1 MRRIIVLLCGYAFLL
16 CGAFSSAVAETS
28 VFAEGDA
35 TVAPL
40 VAKPDKLIPVPLMR
54 QGRDYTCG
62 VACVQ
67 ALLRYAGYAFD
78 VREDILL
85 APLGTT
91 PEDGTPL
98 SGIVDFL
105 NQVTRSAEGGKE
117 ARVMEAEVRQNMTIA
132 ELTRRIDA
140 GSPVICLIQ
149 AWWADA
155 KGHVE
160 PRHDYAD
167 EWESGHYVIAVGY
180 DRERIYFM
188 DPSLAGNYGYIPRRD
203 LDARWHDVDVR
214 QGNAVRYE
222 HAGIVVTVLRPEYK
236 ADEYQHI
243 W

>member
-105 NQVTRSAEGGKE
+105 NQYKVRSLITTHYSMEMNCRKLRVKGFTPHGSKE
-117 ARVMEAEVRQNMTIA
+117 KITVQNINSYIDYSLEETNETEVPHEAIKIA
-132 ELTRRIDA
+132 EIIGVDSEL
-140 GSPVICLIQ
+140 LEY
-149 AWWADA
+149 A
-155 KGHVE
+155 K
-160 PRHDYAD
+160 
-167 EWESGHYVIAVGY
+167 
-180 DRERIYFM
+180 
-188 DPSLAGNYGYIPRRD
+188 NY
-203 LDARWHDVDVR
+203 LKH
-214 QGNAVRYE
+214 
-222 HAGIVVTVLRPEYK
+222 
-236 ADEYQHI
+236 
-243 W
+243 

>member
-1 MRRIIVLLCGYAFLL
+1 
-16 CGAFSSAVAETS
+16 
-28 VFAEGDA
+28 
-35 TVAPL
+35 
-40 VAKPDKLIPVPLMR
+40 
-54 QGRDYTCG
+54 
-62 VACVQ
+62 
-67 ALLRYAGYAFD
+67 
-78 VREDILL
+78 
-85 APLGTT
+85 
-91 PEDGTPL
+91 
-98 SGIVDFL
+98 
-105 NQVTRSAEGGKE
+105 
-117 ARVMEAEVRQNMTIA
+117 MTIA